1 MRDVSNPHSR
11 GYPREDNMFITKTL
25 WLLIIF
31 VSSVYGDYGID
42 VFNFKSEP
50 ATGLTVSKFL
60 KDCEDCNQPFI
71 VDETHDSYETVLIL
85 KTFKW
90 KIKLYNDT
98 TTYLNSTII
107 ADVHDL
113 INGDCF
119 KDAVFKDDY
128 CNWSRARSTCLS
140 SEEKHFVKKIEMIRK
155 KFEDLSTVLNS
166 TYKEDPKTVQFPSQL
181 KICTSRCSRRADL
194 CLHLEKIG

>member
-1 MRDVSNPHSR
+1 MRVCATISNPHSR
-11 GYPREDNMFITKTL
+11 GYPRKGNMFITKTV

-31 VSSVYGDYGID
+31 VSSIYGNYDFYPP
-42 VFNFKSEP
+42 KP
-50 ATGLTVSKFL
+50 ATGLTISKFL

-113 INGDCF
+113 ISGDCF
-119 KDAVFKDDY
+119 KDAVFKDNY
-128 CNWSRARSTCLS
+128 CWSGDWSTCLS
-140 SEEKHFVKKIEMIRK
+140 PEEKRFVNKIEMIRK
-155 KFEDLSTVLNS
+155 KFKDLSTVLNS

-181 KICTSRCSRRADL
+181 KICTSRCGRRADL

>member
-1 MRDVSNPHSR
+1 MRAISNPHSR
-11 GYPREDNMFITKTL
+11 GYSRQGNMFITKTL

-42 VFNFKSEP
+42 FLSEMNP
-50 ATGLTVSKFL
+50 TGLTVSKFL
-60 KDCEDCNQPFI
+60 KDCEDCDQPFI

-85 KTFKW
+85 KSFKW

-113 INGDCF
+113 ISGDCF
-119 KDAVFKDDY
+119 KDAVFKEGGQDY
-128 CNWSRARSTCLS
+128 RWTSLST
-140 SEEKHFVKKIEMIRK
+140 EEKHLLTKIGMIRK

-181 KICTSRCSRRADL
+181 KICTSRCGRRADL

>member
-31 VSSVYGDYGID
+31 VSSVYGDYGIEI
-42 VFNFKSEP
+42 FKSEMP
-50 ATGLTVSKFL
+50 TGLTVSKFL

-113 INGDCF
+113 ISGDCF
-119 KDAVFKDDY
+119 KDALFRDDY
-128 CNWSRARSTCLS
+128 CWTSLSTTCLS
-140 SEEKHFVKKIEMIRK
+140 TEEK
-155 KFEDLSTVLNS
+155 NS
-166 TYKEDPKTVQFPSQL
+166 
-181 KICTSRCSRRADL
+181 
-194 CLHLEKIG
+194 

>member
-1 MRDVSNPHSR
+1 
-11 GYPREDNMFITKTL
+11 MFITKTL

-31 VSSVYGDYGID
+31 VSSVYGDYGIEI
-42 VFNFKSEP
+42 FKSEMP
-50 ATGLTVSKFL
+50 TGLTVSKFL

-113 INGDCF
+113 ISGDCF

-128 CNWSRARSTCLS
+128 CWSGDWSTCLS
-140 SEEKHFVKKIEMIRK
+140 PEEKRFVNKIKIIRK
-155 KFEDLSTVLNS
+155 KFKDLSTVLNS

-181 KICTSRCSRRADL
+181 KICTSRCGRRADL
-194 CLHLEKIG
+194 CLHLERAPSRANQAKLDTRLHY

>member
-1 MRDVSNPHSR
+1 
-11 GYPREDNMFITKTL
+11 MFMTKTL

-42 VFNFKSEP
+42 FTKP
-50 ATGLTVSKFL
+50 MIPTGLTVSKFL

-113 INGDCF
+113 ISGECF
-119 KDAVFKDDY
+119 KDAVFKDEY
-128 CNWSRARSTCLS
+128 CWSRDWSTCLS
-140 SEEKHFVKKIEMIRK
+140 SEEKKFLNKIEEIRK
-155 KFEDLSTVLNS
+155 KFEDLTTVSNS
-166 TYKEDPKTVQFPSQL
+166 TYKEDSKTVQFPSQI
-181 KICTSRCSRRADL
+181 KICTSKCGRRADL
-194 CLHLEKIG
+194 CLRLEKIG

>member
-1 MRDVSNPHSR
+1 MRSISNPQSQ
-11 GYPREDNMFITKTL
+11 GYRRKGNMFITKTL

-31 VSSVYGDYGID
+31 VSSIYGNYDFYPP
-42 VFNFKSEP
+42 KP
-50 ATGLTVSKFL
+50 ATGLTITKFL
-60 KDCEDCNQPFI
+60 KDCEACNQPFI
-71 VDETHDSYETVLIL
+71 VDETHDSYKTVLIL

-90 KIKLYNDT
+90 KINLYDDT

-113 INGDCF
+113 ISGDCF

-128 CNWSRARSTCLS
+128 CWSGDWSTCLS
-140 SEEKHFVKKIEMIRK
+140 PEEKQFVNKIGMIRK
-155 KFEDLSTVLNS
+155 KFKDLSTVLNS
-166 TYKEDPKTVQFPSQL
+166 TIIEDQKTVQFPSQL
-181 KICTSRCSRRADL
+181 KICTSKCGRRADL